1 MAAIADLGILVT
13 LILELETRA
22 DEAGVGAF
30 AQRAEAGDFAA
41 LDRLHDGNQPSIQR
55 RAGCVL
61 DDSHAN

>member
-1 MAAIADLGILVT
+1 MVAIADPGILVT

-61 DDSHAN
+61 DDFHAN